1 MTTLRDYTIVLEIV
15 PTRPLAHGEGTAGN
29 VQLFRRLKILVERNG
44 QWVEEEIPEVSGAAL
59 KSALREEG
67 AFDILRSCAI
77 EAPTKSQIRFLMKGG
92 KLSKGGGNNVNLD
105 AMRKIAEL
113 APIMSVMGAMDDSYS
128 RPGKIRVSSVQPWC
142 KETVESGAAP
152 RRIRALTV
160 MVDDKELSGGG
171 ETVELYPGK
180 TPVPLAMCTQVIER
194 FAHDMMSSPKGRVL
208 LEKAGVSIELEDKA
222 AALKVRRGHGEKVK
236 SKEKV
241 SEAMP
246 YSCEVVSPGT
256 PMWATIVLQ
265 DATEIEWGFLLS
277 CLWIWISKGAY
288 LGGGRREDWGRCR
301 VRISGAIEHE
311 TPIGTMPVSPGTEVV
326 IGTEDPDALKRNT
339 AVLAYRKHLSKNAA
353 DIRSLV
359 EGM

>member
-1 MTTLRDYTIVLEIV
+1 MNNLRDYTIVLEIT

-29 VQLFRRLKILVERNG
+29 VQLFRRLKTPVYRDG
-44 QWVEEEIPEVSGAAL
+44 KWVEEEIPEVSGAAF

-67 AFDILRSCAI
+67 AFDILRSCEI

-92 KLSKGGGNNVNLD
+92 KLSKGGGNNVNLG
-105 AMRKIAEL
+105 AMRKVAEL

-128 RPGKIRVSSVQPWC
+128 RPGKIRVSSIQPWC
-142 KETVESGAAP
+142 EETVSAGHAP
-152 RRIRALTV
+152 RKVRALTV
-160 MVDDKELSGGG
+160 LVDGHELSGGG
-171 ETVELYPGK
+171 ESVELYPGME
-180 TPVPLAMCTQVIER
+180 PIPLAMSTQVIER
-194 FAHDMMSSPKGRVL
+194 FAHDMMSSPKGRAL
-208 LEKAGVSIELEDKA
+208 LEGAGVAGELEDKA
-222 AALKVRRGHGEKVK
+222 AALKARKSKGKVK
-236 SKEKV
+236 GANKV

-246 YSCEVVSPGT
+246 YSYEVISPGT

-277 CLWIWISKGAY
+277 CLWMWISKGAY

-311 TPIGTMPVSPGTEVV
+311 TPIGTMPVSPGTSVA
-326 IGTEDPDALKRNT
+326 IGSEDPDTIRRNT
-339 AVLAYRKHLSKNAA
+339 AVLAYRRHLSYNAK

-359 EGM
+359 EGL

>member
-1 MTTLRDYTIVLEIV
+1 MLRDYTLVLEIT
-15 PTRPLAHGEGTAGN
+15 PTRPLAHGEGAVGN
-29 VQLFRRLKILVERNG
+29 VQLFRRIKIPIERDG
-44 QWVEEEIPEVSGAAL
+44 QWIEEEIPEVSGAAL

-67 AFDILRSCAI
+67 AYDILRTCEI
-77 EAPTKSQIRFLMKGG
+77 DPTKDQLRFLMKGG
-92 KLSKGGGNNVNLD
+92 RLSKGGGNSVNLD

-128 RPGKIRVSSVQPWC
+128 RPGKIRVGSVQPWC
-142 KETVESGAAP
+142 KETVEAGLAP

-160 MVDDKELSGGG
+160 LVDGKELSGGG

-180 TPVPLAMCTQVIER
+180 TPIPLHMSTQVIER

-208 LEKAGVSIELEDKA
+208 LERGGMSKEIEDKS
-222 AALKVRRGHGEKVK
+222 AALRVRRDRGEKVK

-246 YSCEVVSPGT
+246 YSYEVISPGT
-256 PMWATIVLQ
+256 PMWTTITLQ
-265 DATEIEWGFLLS
+265 DATVIEWGFLLS
-277 CLWIWISKGAY
+277 SIWMWISKGAY

-311 TPIGTMPVSPGTEVV
+311 TPIGTMPVSPGTKLSLSA
-326 IGTEDPDALKRNT
+326 EDPNSA
-339 AVLAYRKHLSKNAA
+339 AVLAYRQHLVEHAA
-353 DIRSLV
+353 DIRTLV
-359 EGM
+359 GGM